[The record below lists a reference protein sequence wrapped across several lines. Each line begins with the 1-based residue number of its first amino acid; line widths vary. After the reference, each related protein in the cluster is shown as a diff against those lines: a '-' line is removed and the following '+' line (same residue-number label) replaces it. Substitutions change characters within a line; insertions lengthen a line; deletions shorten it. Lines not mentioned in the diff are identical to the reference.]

1 MVLKMNQNKK
11 SRGTKRIRINKSRF
25 QKMEK
30 MMKTRSRMT
39 MRNSQRLL
47 LNKESKLI
55 NHLKLL
61 KPLKKRP
68 SLRSLQ
74 KPVKKRFNL
83 RNHYLLNKKTI

>member
-1 MVLKMNQNKK
+1 MDLKMNQNKK
-11 SRGTKRIRINKSRF
+11 SKGTKRIRINKSRF
-25 QKMEK
+25 QKMK
-30 MMKTRSRMT
+30 NTMKTRSRMT

-74 KPVKKRFNL
+74 KPVKKSLNL
-83 RNHYLLNKKTI
+83 RNHHSLKKKTF